1 MNYKIEIE
9 GLDDV
14 FRSLTDL
21 ESGESK
27 TSFIDWANRVEQVAK
42 QFCHDEKSKRFKFEH
57 TDKMGINFEF
67 TAKKDIDCVLR
78 AIEHLNDA
86 MPAFLKGFYKRVGN
100 VLTTKRIELT

>member
-1 MNYKIEIE
+1 MNFKIKVE
-9 GLDDV
+9 GLEDV

-27 TSFIDWANRVEQVAK
+27 TSFIAWANRVELVAK
-42 QFCHDEKSKRFKFEH
+42 EFCHDVKNKRFKFSH
-57 TDKMGINFEF
+57 TDKMGIDFEF
-67 TAKKDIDCVLR
+67 TDKHDIDCVLR

-86 MPAFLKGFYKRVGN
+86 MPAFLKGFYKRVGD

>member
-1 MNYKIEIE
+1 MNFKIEIE

-27 TSFIDWANRVEQVAK
+27 TSFIGWANRVEVVAK
-42 QFCHDEKSKRFKFEH
+42 QFCHHEKSKRIKFKH
-57 TDKMGINFEF
+57 TDKTGIDFDF
-67 TAKKDIDCVLR
+67 TDKKDIDCVLR

-86 MPAFLKGFYKRVGN
+86 MPAFLKGFYKRVGD
-100 VLTTKRIELT
+100 VLTAKRIEFT